1 MSRREKLYKLLYNT
15 RGKINRLCARNEDS
29 KRSSI
34 SLDSSSIPRW
44 SNFSILS
51 RLGHLHWP
59 FQFQDRDSYF
69 HVDERTGD
77 SRCKIDFLVVIPTW
91 KIGIWYI
98 YPLLSSLQ
106 ARGIFSLFP
115 WEELLLILRVDP
127 FEIVIMKNSNRL
139 QKTFAKILIPPAS
152 EYDILDIWRM
162 TQRDIV
168 SNTFDYFRP
177 VSTSTWYLAAKRVKK
192 LLENCCN
199 RIGWPTITRKL
210 WIPRYRLLQPYKLSP
225 IELFFRSSLEFRG
238 RHRNEIKLTAT
249 RLTFHITFIVLAKEE
264 GRVSRIRWKYV
275 QPSLC
280 RIPHWMSPRCK
291 L

>member
-1 MSRREKLYKLLYNT
+1 MIYISPPIFFASEGNFLSFSVRRVVTY
-15 RGKINRLCARNEDS
+15 
-29 KRSSI
+29 
-34 SLDSSSIPRW
+34 SSSR
-44 SNFSILS
+44 SVRN
-51 RLGHLHWP
+51 
-59 FQFQDRDSYF
+59 SYHEKF
-69 HVDERTGD
+69 E
-77 SRCKIDFLVVIPTW
+77 
-91 KIGIWYI
+91 
-98 YPLLSSLQ
+98 SL
-106 ARGIFSLFP
+106 A
-115 WEELLLILRVDP
+115 
-127 FEIVIMKNSNRL
+127 
-139 QKTFAKILIPPAS
+139 KTFAKILIPPAS

-225 IELFFRSSLEFRG
+225 IELFFRSPLEFRG